1 MTQSYA
7 IIRHFS
13 RVLGNAYDGDT
24 EDEMFWVDRMCDIT
38 IDWRTKFVDAYFSE
52 KQKEEYDAHCKNNR
66 PNYMDALER
75 HLTEN
80 KYAQRG
86 PYVAGQKFTYADM
99 VIFQVLHDE
108 ELAKGDMGKL
118 NSHPRLAKL
127 ADAVRNRPNVKAFLN
142 SPDYKGYMRKV

>member
-1 MTQSYA
+1 
-7 IIRHFS
+7 
-13 RVLGNAYDGDT
+13 
-24 EDEMFWVDRMCDIT
+24 
-38 IDWRTKFVDAYFSE
+38 
-52 KQKEEYDAHCKNNR
+52 
-66 PNYMDALER
+66 MDALER

-86 PYVAGQKFTYADM
+86 PCAAGQKFTYADM

-142 SPDYKGYMRKV
+142 SPDYKG